1 MLPAK
6 GPFGGGS
13 GRGFKGEPVGGHTES
28 PPGLPP
34 WYGGV
39 MLMTKI

>member
-13 GRGFKGEPVGGHTES
+13 GRGVKGEPVGGHTES
-28 PPGLPP
+28 PPGLPL
-34 WYGGV
+34 GTEGSC
-39 MLMTKI
+39 